1 MHNPRKTISILSS
14 RVRIHDKENG
24 KGEHAASRPGN
35 SDRQSGRALD
45 SKERK
50 ERPINRYHTHLGNKN
65 IRGGRCKG
73 KGRDERVKE
82 RTNGR
87 QMSHTRDRHA
97 STLRLS

>member
-35 SDRQSGRALD
+35 SGRALD

-50 ERPINRYHTHLGNKN
+50 ERPINRYHRHLGNKN

-73 KGRDERVKE
+73 KGRDGERVKE